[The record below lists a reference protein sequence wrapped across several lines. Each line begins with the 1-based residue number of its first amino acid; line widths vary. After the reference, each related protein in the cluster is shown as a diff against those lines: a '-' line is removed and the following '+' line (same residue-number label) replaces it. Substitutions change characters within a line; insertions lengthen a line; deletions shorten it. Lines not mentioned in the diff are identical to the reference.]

1 MAGTASLAIVACS
14 ESLLRLARRRNLRG
28 RGVLVLTPPTEL
40 IDERIN
46 MEPTK
51 LDKII
56 ENYAEKNG
64 IIYELRAVTSDG
76 EVLARYESSLEA
88 ADVAG
93 YAGLLDEAI
102 MNMALHDAN
111 TDDDDDTQLD
121 EMINRGEWQ
130 PALDSLTVV
139 RKG

>member
-1 MAGTASLAIVACS
+1 
-14 ESLLRLARRRNLRG
+14 
-28 RGVLVLTPPTEL
+28 
-40 IDERIN
+40 

-88 ADVAG
+88 SDVAG

-102 MNMALHDAN
+102 MNMALDDAN